1 MTEKEKLMM
10 FEKYMREKN
19 YSEERIKYNI
29 TVAECLINQVLV
41 IFEQGLESIDTY
53 SFEEFTDMTK
63 TIDEKLGGR
72 AGIPK
77 MLEAMRDLT
86 ECLKINKLIKGGKIA
101 HYKRM
106 FSNVNYYLDKY
117 DMMTGRRDD
126 TKEYIK
132 TITNNRFSASIIKI
146 ADEANVY
153 DFRTLESIE
162 KILNDVPFENY
173 EMDDE
178 IKLIKHMLADLKL
191 FENKNGLMETT
202 KKGRALSRLSVEERY
217 GALIYLIFYNISWPD
232 VMRSYTRKAGDVDF
246 KTIKN
251 ILASIFHKKRE
262 VIVNMEGFKELNEEN
277 MLSQLLTDQFK
288 LARIESM
295 LLGRKILNICFIG
308 MGLIEIEAS
317 SDGNIVYR
325 TTSFGQQIFKVIY
338 NENSFQ
344 MKDEADSIR
353 YLIKN
358 KNYDKA
364 EEKILDF
371 LSTYGGNTVIC
382 DYYGQL
388 LLIKKKY
395 KYAYIILKNAYE
407 NSSKRG
413 KAAKSVLYHLVLCCR
428 KLNIRED
435 AENYEGLLQVMEK
448 A

>member
-10 FEKYMREKN
+10 FEKYMRDKN
-19 YSEERIKYNI
+19 YPEEKIKYNL

-41 IFEQGLESIDTY
+41 VFDQGLESIDTY

-63 TIDEKLGGR
+63 TIDERLGGR
-72 AGIPK
+72 EGISK

-106 FSNVNYYLDKY
+106 FSDVNYYLDKY
-117 DMMTGRRDD
+117 DMMTGRKDD

-132 TITNNRFSASIIKI
+132 TITTNRFSASIIKI

-153 DFRTLESIE
+153 DFDTLEKIE
-162 KILNDVPFENY
+162 KILNDVPFENS
-173 EMDDE
+173 ELDDE
-178 IKLIKHMLADLKL
+178 LKLIKFMLMDLRL
-191 FENKNGLMETT
+191 FENKNGQMETT
-202 KKGRALSRLSVEERY
+202 KKGRALSRLTVEERY
-217 GALIYLIFYNISWPD
+217 GALIYLIFFNINWVN
-232 VMRSYTRKAGDVDF
+232 VMKSYTKKADELDF
-246 KTIKN
+246 RAIKN

-262 VIVNMEGFKELNEEN
+262 VIVNIEALKELNEEN
-277 MLSQLLTDQFK
+277 MLSQLLTDQFRIS
-288 LARIESM
+288 RIESIPF
-295 LLGRKILNICFIG
+295 GRKILNICFIG
-308 MGLIEIEAS
+308 MGLIEMEAGGH
-317 SDGNIVYR
+317 GNVIYR
-325 TTSFGQQIFKVIY
+325 TTSFGQQIFKVVY
-338 NENSFQ
+338 NENSWL
-344 MKDEADSIR
+344 MKEEVDSIR

-364 EEKILDF
+364 EMKMLEF

-382 DYYGQL
+382 DYFSQL

-428 KLNIRED
+428 KLNIMED
-435 AENYEGLLQVMEK
+435 AENYEGLLRVMEK
-448 A
+448 I